1 MRASVRL
8 GWRVAAIVAFAATA
22 ALAVTL
28 TRGAPMHAAL
38 ASTRHVT
45 NQHAARGTPRCV
57 TSRLHITVGTAAS
70 TGAAALG
77 VTRYRLEFTNV
88 SGATCALSGYPE
100 VAAYRDDGTQVGNA
114 AALDTTVAVRR
125 VLLAPGASAHAAVIA
140 SVAPGAC
147 HPNMAAGLRVVPP
160 GQSDARYI
168 VHALKACSAAGLRAP
183 VFLRVRAVQP
193 GTGITAA
200 RQPSPARPP
209 L

>member
-38 ASTRHVT
+38 TSNRHAT
-45 NQHAARGTPRCV
+45 KQHAARGTPRCV

-147 HPNMAAGLRVVPP
+147 HPVMAAGLRVVPP

-168 VHALKACSAAGLRAP
+168 GHALKACSAAGLRAP